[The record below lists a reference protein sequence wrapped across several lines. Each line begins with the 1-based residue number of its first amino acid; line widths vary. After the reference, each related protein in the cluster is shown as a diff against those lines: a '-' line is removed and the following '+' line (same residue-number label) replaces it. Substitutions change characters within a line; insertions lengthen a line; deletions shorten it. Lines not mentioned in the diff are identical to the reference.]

1 MDSLD
6 SLKNSLESAKNLQ
19 GVVSTMKSIAVVN
32 IKKYEKVALN
42 LLKYR
47 SNIDLGVQAILEQY
61 PNIINYID
69 YIENNTEK
77 HKNNKDIVIIIG
89 SNQGLCGRFN
99 DRVSEF
105 YAENCVNESK
115 SNFIFNVSK
124 LPP

>member
-47 SNIDLGVQAILEQY
+47 SNIDLGLQAILEQVLDEQL
-61 PNIINYID
+61 PNERTALLAAAKTYL
-69 YIENNTEK
+69 EEET
-77 HKNNKDIVIIIG
+77 
-89 SNQGLCGRFN
+89 L
-99 DRVSEF
+99 
-105 YAENCVNESK
+105 
-115 SNFIFNVSK
+115 
-124 LPP
+124 